1 MFVTLNILPCRRKK
15 QVLSRRWNSFTKLW
29 SVTLKDRAVPN
40 ISLNLYN
47 ILLTFS
53 GNDDWSV
60 IYVQS
65 HSQKGAGVAQLV

>member
-1 MFVTLNILPCRRKK
+1 VALNILPRGRKK
-15 QVLSRRWNSFTKLW
+15 QVRSRRWSLFTKLW
-29 SVTLKDRAVPN
+29 SVALKDRAVPD
-40 ISLNLYN
+40 ISLNLYI
-47 ILLTFS
+47 ILLTFC